1 MTVKRYDCAIM
12 KLEIQVVLY
21 LDAHMFEQEEFYQVE
36 PDVVVAIMTQISLK
50 DGSKEWVEQANSEKK
65 SKNETTAIQE
75 YINYHALS

>member
-1 MTVKRYDCAIM
+1 M

-50 DGSKEWVEQANSEKK
+50 DGSKEWVEQAN
-65 SKNETTAIQE
+65 
-75 YINYHALS
+75 